1 MAAREAAQE
10 AMAGMGA
17 GVQPPAGGGNV
28 YVLHNPLDPEN
39 LYKIGTT
46 RFAMD
51 VRMGQLK
58 GTGVPMDADGQ
69 SWVVDIEYAIP
80 HWDNAMELEQDV
92 HERLAAYRVNRRREF
107 FFIEFE
113 LIVDTLLTAVQQRG
127 HV

>member
-1 MAAREAAQE
+1 
-10 AMAGMGA
+10 MGA
-17 GVQPPAGGGNV
+17 GAQTPAGGGIV

-51 VRMGQLK
+51 VRMGQLE

-69 SWVVDIEYAIP
+69 SWVVDIEYAVP
-80 HWDNAMELEQDV
+80 HWDVAARLEEDM
-92 HERLAAYRVNRRREF
+92 HRRLAAYRVNGRCEF